1 MEEEPQI
8 HHAIAKAFFCSFDP
22 LHAPSL
28 KYMGWGMAGWGGAAE
43 GQNEI
48 INMYLRI

>member
-1 MEEEPQI
+1 MSNSFVEEEPQI

-28 KYMGWGMAGWGGAAE
+28 KYMGRGMGGLQKAR
-43 GQNEI
+43 
-48 INMYLRI
+48 MK